1 MVVAASPH
9 ETRGSR
15 SYEGNIT
22 MYARRILIGLTGS
35 ALLLAA
41 ATLPSS
47 TAQAKAPP
55 GGTAV
60 THWSAIALRTLYTQ
74 ARLPVPVGALYL
86 GFTSLAVNDAV
97 LDASKGNP
105 RRGKVSIPAAA
116 VVAAHDVLAEYV
128 PAFTA
133 DLDTDLAADLA
144 AIPNGHAK
152 RRGIAV
158 GARAADDLI
167 ASRVGD
173 HRGDPIVFD
182 RPAAVGVWRPTLP
195 GQAPMLV
202 PWLGFV
208 TPLLLHSVTEIQ
220 VDGPDALSSPGYAA
234 DFNEVRT
241 MGARTGSARDAGQT
255 DTARFFNSNAVV
267 QYQNALL
274 GYAAAHPTDIV
285 RTAHEF
291 ALVNVSVA
299 DALIT
304 TWWHKFTVGFWRPV
318 TAIQLADTDGNPAT
332 AADPDWTPFADDPT
346 ANAPGA
352 ALGTPPYP
360 DYPSGH
366 AAITNAFTESMAL
379 ATGSRTTNLTLA
391 SAVTGTTRQY
401 TSLDTLSRDAFN
413 ARIWLGLHFRDAM
426 EDSVQ
431 IGRESARLAAA
442 RLP

>member
-1 MVVAASPH
+1 
-9 ETRGSR
+9 
-15 SYEGNIT
+15 
-22 MYARRILIGLTGS
+22 MYARRLLIGLTGS
-35 ALLLAA
+35 TLLLAA
-41 ATLPSS
+41 ATLPST
-47 TAQAKAPP
+47 TAQAKSAP

-74 ARLPVPVGALYL
+74 ARLPVPIGALYL

-97 LDASKGNP
+97 LDASKGHP

-128 PAFTA
+128 PAFTS
-133 DLDTDLAADLA
+133 DLDVDLAADLA
-144 AIPNGHAK
+144 SIPDGRAK
-152 RRGIAV
+152 QRGIVV
-158 GARAADDLI
+158 GEKSADDLI

-173 HRGDPIVFD
+173 HRGDPITFD
-182 RPAAVGVWRPTLP
+182 RPPATGVWRPTLP
-195 GQAPMLV
+195 GEGPMLA

-208 TPLLLHSVTEIQ
+208 TPLMLHSATEIK
-220 VDGPDALSSPGYAA
+220 VDGPDALDSAGYAA

-241 MGARTGSARDAGQT
+241 MGARTGSARDAAQT
-255 DTARFFNSNAVV
+255 DTARFYNSNAVV

-274 GYAAAHPTDIV
+274 GYAATHPADIV
-285 RTAHEF
+285 KTAHVF

-304 TWWHKFTVGFWRPV
+304 AWWHKYTVGLWRPV
-318 TAIQLADTDGNPAT
+318 TAIHLADSDGNPGT
-332 AADPDWTPFADDPT
+332 TADPDWTPLADDPA

-352 ALGTPPYP
+352 PVGTPPYP
-360 DYPSGH
+360 EYPSGH

-379 ATGSRTTNLTLA
+379 AYRSRTTDLTLA
-391 SAVTGTTRQY
+391 SAVTGTTRHY
-401 TSLDTLSRDAFN
+401 SSLDAISRDAFN

>member
-1 MVVAASPH
+1 
-9 ETRGSR
+9 
-15 SYEGNIT
+15 
-22 MYARRILIGLTGS
+22 MYARRLLIGLTGS
-35 ALLLAA
+35 TLLLAA
-41 ATLPSS
+41 ATLPS
-47 TAQAKAPP
+47 TTVQAKSPP
-55 GGTAV
+55 GGMAV

-332 AADPDWTPFADDPT
+332 AADPGWMPLLV
-346 ANAPGA
+346 AP
-352 ALGTPPYP
+352 PHP
-360 DYPSGH
+360 DYTSGH
-366 AAITNAFTESMAL
+366 TCFTAASMSAL
-379 ATGSRTTNLTLA
+379 ASFFGRDDIPFSAYSTA
-391 SAVTGTTRQY
+391 SGTTRYFCGFSQ
-401 TSLDTLSRDAFN
+401 AIAEVIE
-413 ARIWLGLHFRDAM
+413 ARIWGGIHTRTADVQGAKIGLQVTLYMVGHYFR
-426 EDSVQ
+426 
-431 IGRESARLAAA
+431 ARH
-442 RLP
+442 

>member
-1 MVVAASPH
+1 
-9 ETRGSR
+9 
-15 SYEGNIT
+15 
-22 MYARRILIGLTGS
+22 MYARRLLIGFTGS
-35 ALLLAA
+35 TLLLAA
-41 ATLPSS
+41 ATLPST
-47 TAQAKAPP
+47 TAQAKSPP

-105 RRGKVSIPAAA
+105 RRGKVSSPAAA

-128 PAFTA
+128 PAFTTDLDA
-133 DLDTDLAADLA
+133 DLATDLA
-144 AIPNGHAK
+144 AIPDGHAK
-152 RRGIAV
+152 QRGIAV
-158 GARAADDLI
+158 GKRSADDLI

-173 HRGDPIVFD
+173 HRGDPITFD
-182 RPAAVGVWRPTLP
+182 RPEATGVWRPTLP

-208 TPLLLHSVTEIQ
+208 TPLLLRSVTEIQ
-220 VDGPDALSSPGYAA
+220 VDGPDPLDSAGYAA

-241 MGARTGSARDAGQT
+241 MGAQTGSARDASQT
-255 DTARFFNSNAVV
+255 DTARFYNSNAVV

-285 RTAHEF
+285 RTAHRF

-304 TWWHKFTVGFWRPV
+304 TWWHKYTVGLWRPV
-318 TAIQLADTDGNPAT
+318 TAIHLADSDENPGT
-332 AADPDWTPFADDPT
+332 TADPDWTPLADDAA

-379 ATGSRTTNLTLA
+379 TSGSRTTDLTLA
-391 SAVTGTTRQY
+391 SAVTGTTRHY
-401 TSLDTLSRDAFN
+401 SSLDAISRDAFN

-426 EDSVQ
+426 EDSVH
-431 IGRESARLAAA
+431 IGQESARLAAA
-442 RLP
+442 RLR